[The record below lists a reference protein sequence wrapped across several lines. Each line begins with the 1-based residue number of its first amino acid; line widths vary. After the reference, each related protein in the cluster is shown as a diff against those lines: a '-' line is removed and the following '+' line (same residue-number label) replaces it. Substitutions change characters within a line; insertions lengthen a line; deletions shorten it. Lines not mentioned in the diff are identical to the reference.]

1 MSHDASLPRVID
13 GDYAPVVDA
22 LRALLAGEHDFD
34 ANVANFV
41 ALTFHAL
48 PDINWLGFYWLR
60 QGELVVGTFQGKPA
74 CTRIALG
81 KGVCG
86 TAAQRRA
93 PLIVDD
99 VHAFAGHIACD
110 PASRSEIVIPVLD
123 GERLLGVLDVDS
135 PRPGRF
141 DARDQAGLSAML
153 EVLLASSPIP

>member
-1 MSHDASLPRVID
+1 MSHDASMPRVID
-13 GDYAPVVDA
+13 GDYAPVVAA

-41 ALTFHAL
+41 ALAYHAL
-48 PDINWLGFYWLR
+48 PEINWLGFYWLR

-74 CTRIALG
+74 CTRIAMG

-86 TAAQRRA
+86 TAALRRA
-93 PLIVDD
+93 PLIVED
-99 VHAFAGHIACD
+99 VLAFAGHIACD
-110 PASRSEIVIPVLD
+110 PASRSEIVIPVLA

-141 DARDQAGLSAML
+141 DARDQAGLSTML